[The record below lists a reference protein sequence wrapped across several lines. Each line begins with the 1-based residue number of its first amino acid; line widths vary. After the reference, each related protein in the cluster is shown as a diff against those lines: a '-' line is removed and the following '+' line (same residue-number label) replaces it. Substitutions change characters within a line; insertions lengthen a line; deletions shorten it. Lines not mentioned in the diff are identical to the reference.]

1 MSATTI
7 YNTQLITKFMSKIIS
22 VKRVANNGL
31 QAEITAVVQISSRIN
46 VLQQLNKGDK
56 RFEPTASPRH
66 AWFPVTMI
74 SLKELGVSAAKL
86 AEVDAL
92 QFGEK
97 AELDIIDPKV
107 EGELLTIQVVESI
120 YPDEFQA
127 KNVMT
132 SAKQL
137 PITERVAK
145 NRTLANGRDLS
156 KYIGEIGYF
165 LDAAGNHIFT
175 RNVLAVESQVK
186 HSIVEGAVFVPAK
199 ELAEYGATLAEPT
212 AVESNK
218 MAF

>member
-1 MSATTI
+1 
-7 YNTQLITKFMSKIIS
+7 MSKIIS

-31 QAEITAVVQISSRIN
+31 QAELTAVVQISDRIN

-56 RFEPTASPRH
+56 RFEPTSLPRH
-66 AWFPVTMI
+66 VWFPVTLI
-74 SLKELGVSAAKL
+74 SLAELGVSVEKL
-86 AEVDAL
+86 AEVGKL
-92 QFGEK
+92 EFGQK
-97 AELDIIDPKV
+97 AELSIENPTL
-107 EGELLTIQVVESI
+107 EGELLTIQVTESI

-137 PITERVAK
+137 PITDRVAK
-145 NRTLANGRDLS
+145 NRTLANGRDLG

-165 LDAAGNHIFT
+165 LTPAGEHIFT
-175 RNVLAVESQVK
+175 KNILTVESQVK
-186 HSIVEGAVFVPAK
+186 HTIVKDAVFVPAK

-212 AVESNK
+212 PVESNK

>member
-1 MSATTI
+1 
-7 YNTQLITKFMSKIIS
+7 MSKIIS

-31 QAEITAVVQISSRIN
+31 QAELTAVVQISERIN

-56 RFEPTASPRH
+56 RFEPTSLPRH
-66 AWFPVTMI
+66 VWFPVTML
-74 SLKELGVSAAKL
+74 SLKELGVDAAKL
-86 AEVDAL
+86 AEIDNL

-97 AELDIIDPKV
+97 AMLDITDPKI
-107 EGELLTIQVVESI
+107 EGELLTIQVTESI

-137 PITERVAK
+137 PITDRVAK
-145 NRTLANGRDLS
+145 NRTLANGRDLG
-156 KYIGEIGYF
+156 KYIGEVGYF
-165 LDAAGNHIFT
+165 LTPAGEHIFT
-175 RNVLAVESQVK
+175 KNILVVESQVK
-186 HSIVEGAVFVPAK
+186 HSIVKDAVFVPAK

-212 AVESNK
+212 PVESNK